1 MAFIGENDV
10 IGGAADC
17 TCVGGYFGGA
27 DEEAA
32 GITKELREYESSLSA
47 KSKEE
52 IIRRLARAMQRAGIS
67 VNPEGDLDAV
77 VAELVKQLP
86 NPKHGKTFAAAA
98 EAQQKVCRVI
108 ADVLNDEFSPG
119 ATKPSEKL
127 VDTSL
132 SAVEICRQVGE
143 WAHSFSAG
151 INTEFLAVHAS
162 VKNAVRQLDVLEEVM
177 AEAMRKIRARIAKT
191 GDAEQSRDLMQFEEI
206 YSRASAEHKRTMS
219 VLKNIL
225 QVQLPPAAQSLEIAM
240 RDHSELSALMKKMSL
255 KPGTSQ
261 FSDTLASAIS
271 GLGTAA
277 SVAHRV
283 HKALKAAN
291 MSIRDYLDSP
301 GFEDLERKLD
311 SRVESGKI
319 PPAELAKF
327 LTAVTDLRTAFGE
340 RRNPQFESA
349 LESFETP
356 AIMGGHYEAAY
367 GGAVEVTGAYGGA
380 DEDEGK
386 SATMRQLEKSRSE
399 NEIIIKDFARRL
411 ARHYDEFLTSV
422 KAIGPLLGKEI
433 PLTDHTDALRN
444 AIDTIRMDTSSSAER
459 LELALIG
466 RFADAEARKLK
477 EVFMGRMRMISTA
490 CEELMTL
497 EIYRGT
503 SSHFARILAAV
514 TGIEKTV
521 DYYSTVFSKKVG
533 LNAMET
539 SSMGQQYD
547 VTSILPEIASSSLS
561 LQEAVSEFVY
571 LYYVARVRSNLTLT
585 GAELDSYGKDYSDL
599 LGDAIASKIRKMEKQ
614 QHELTN
620 YLEGDGFDKAQATQT
635 VATGDF
641 PWPVTAFPQ
650 NATGNA
656 ARKEA
661 AKMIKDEYKVKI
673 EFYRAIQAIDLY
685 LKSFTKG
692 VALDAGA
699 LSDIKKLLDGAQV
712 ISRWFNQTTGDSIW
726 QAFEES
732 PSYDD
737 TTGAPTDDT
746 LNSQGTGIAKTTHYY
761 QAMLSSIQPG
771 GAGVAPI
778 LQANRLGIPE
788 FGRNIEGA
796 SATSKISKA
805 KKAVTAAYDNFQ
817 ALKNLINAFARIGDV
832 FSGRELRS
840 EVFMS
845 PSQIYKAL
853 VDYLKQSAM
862 SINAVQKAT
871 RATPLQSSATD
882 TLLGPEIPA
891 VAAVQ
896 PWQVY
901 FGSAG
906 GETKGNYVD
915 EDAFFKSTIKAIAA
929 KILTVLGV
937 YDMFERTGP
946 IYQLTPVRIIVGGA
960 DGAAMPI
967 EGAAELYYR
976 LPRLAEF
983 YYDMFNWESAA
994 KDSTSSPAIHKIA
1007 LLADFEGTFAG
1018 LIRFIFLRTLAQKT
1032 GDYSDSEV
1040 QVLVSEINA
1049 IYTHYKDI
1057 NPEGV
1062 VGQVIN
1068 EFIKEINKRFGII
1081 KKADYDEFMLT
1092 VRKTMSGNAPF
1103 EIDNTNYAILPGE
1116 GDVETKRR
1124 APSDR
1129 FYERSWVK
1137 GEEKDPFKDRPE
1149 IGAYKSALEEFRDN
1163 LFKKLDMGRSMPSF
1177 VENSNTEMIK
1187 HAQRK
1192 LAKADERTKMHIAA
1206 SLIRSDHIATES
1218 SKSFIFHETVVVG
1231 LNTLAAIETV
1241 LRRFSL
1247 RLTAMDTRAIESGIM
1262 NAVYAFTRGGQLGI
1276 TTAAHGGAAGATFY
1290 PLAGAGLIAG
1300 SAVQTLANHPL
1311 AGLLSI
1317 LNRPE
1322 LYDSSSKPMGVS
1334 DFGTYVAEF
1343 LLDAQDSPFESTAAA
1358 PTDYRG
1364 RSGLTNQDVNGRTTS
1379 TSAWTYAENAFPA
1392 AAAAGAG
1399 DFGTDFHPG
1408 DAKYADVMTGDDLK
1422 RICGGSQSP
1431 SGAFPG
1437 AAPAATWEAGA
1448 ALIRRMRLFAR
1459 LITNYQ
1465 KIMSVFLEE
1474 LFAITSSSGGLI
1486 DLSISQDGIRLGYGK
1501 LQEVV
1506 ERILSDVK
1514 SQFDTMRPHLP
1525 KAMIDRYDGRQASG
1539 QSIPVGSI
1547 HWIETHLMDVFFRN
1561 QDVFMDPASVN
1572 RTRTLEGLSQK
1583 ARYVFEGLVRKHNTS
1598 FDGIG
1603 DAQLVGP
1610 LAGLDALTPEVLPT
1624 NEAAQRARYEW
1635 YGSTLAG
1642 LVYYDATQIDS
1653 GLDSV
1658 GVFAATNFSPVPLA
1672 ETFSGLIAS
1681 QRAIDAGPVPVIAPA
1696 RVNPLPKGFSY
1707 AQPAGAAGAAAL
1719 TDWRNIMYP
1728 SNGVYRSTTVNR
1740 IPIYDPTAP
1749 TTVAD
1754 TRSVMF
1760 SYNQLVARFIETFT
1774 DSAAGRRIYLNL
1786 INSFANGTAS
1796 GSVFDPSNS
1805 SHPDLMGEN
1814 ISAVGVNPNTRDR
1827 TFGFRGDPMAGCVL
1841 VESLGYVLQR
1851 LMRDNNSSTQV
1862 SDHLL
1867 ATLTDVP
1874 LYMKEVM
1881 RANLPS
1887 FIHLFE
1893 LVVQKCDFFKQII
1906 QKTAINLSRQHIAHA
1921 VGVNIAVGVTIY
1933 NDIQGRMGGV
1943 AAPSAARFCPGGDT
1957 GVAKC
1962 LYPLDV
1968 GNGTNPA
1975 LGGVKTDSATMKMR
1989 ITTVLDGVSSGSLAL
2004 IASSSET
2011 LQELADDPIYFQ
2023 TGENAIEQ
2031 YTTRNGKAPLMPIS
2045 MLLFFLRD
2053 NTTEYKAADVTGNSV
2068 IADQAN
2074 TLPYINYK
2082 VGIYK
2087 NHVRVGKANEPAS
2100 ILYPG
2105 HSMGLPNFR
2114 MLYGVRGLLA
2124 SKGRIDYE
2132 HLPGVR
2138 GVLDTYNSSVTGS
2151 AQIQSETYLSTMR
2164 ALVGALQWVV
2174 DAKCFKGLISPF
2186 VGPDRIRVIRGQLV
2200 DGGAVERR
2208 VTPSVR
2214 NAAGDIIQSTLGVR
2228 AAAALSNSAVAHPYW
2243 YTVDNGIIDDLRD
2256 QPAANIAED
2265 TRNLSKLIDSTVSSD
2280 TLSANSVYGIRIVT
2294 TPDRLLQVTES
2305 SDQSN
2310 EIDAISKSI
2319 GVTKKRPSQYKG
2331 TARQA
2336 EQLNNIIEMN
2346 VIPIN
2351 VHALMRGIPLANV
2364 LNYEASFDQYVEQ
2377 MLGDHYRAAPQNAR
2391 QMMLKLLKDPY
2402 CTIDDAREYGS
2413 DVTDNGSAGF
2423 VHRIFRGDNGIGM
2436 GRPKFLSDQL
2446 FNKALFG
2453 SVYQSRHDYDEGGP
2467 LVGIGASRGRNT
2479 TGTSAI
2485 RDIINLTDFTYNTLI
2500 EIGGDTNPQAA
2511 AVDGP
2516 LQNIVAGYTAYVQ
2529 ERDGAAGA
2537 IVGAA
2542 VATQAGFDW
2551 AATNW
2556 PAVVNLING
2565 IGGPNRS
2572 LHQVVTDI
2580 SGVPGQL
2587 TALVGHT
2594 TYTRLVA
2601 LATGINNAQ
2610 GGAGAP
2616 VDGPATRQQMQNAIA
2631 AVRRE
2636 APGSAEMFR
2645 MTMFLNGDINGPLA
2659 PKNAGGANGSAGDL
2673 PAAAAMIHTTNG
2685 QGRQM
2690 VGALCAELVFRRM
2703 YLGDGTPT
2711 KRGIF
2716 AICENWIQAYQRFK
2730 DMIFRLNWHPAGA
2743 NPLAQWKAKTKR
2755 DRLLR
2760 ALSEPARLPG
2770 YGQAVDNNAGV
2781 IAAEILA
2788 ENAALGLIDGALG
2801 PGAAPAPMMPNL
2813 TKSTAIQL
2821 YQANMIAAGPGAMIA
2836 GGPGAASSSQD
2847 IAQLLLPFS
2856 NLAILK
2862 TAAEEVLDVK
2872 RLTET
2877 ATAANPRLGYG
2888 LGLAPAGAAQAGGL
2902 DSTIN
2907 FFGQV
2912 LLNTVTML
2920 IADSKTLSRLI
2931 NMTTR
2936 SQGTILMPAAEQF
2949 GGRKGTLTWLDAED
2963 DPATNSGSEPWQSIK
2978 RVELPGGLDA
2988 KKRLEAIGRMRFD
3001 TRFVRNMFFI
3011 TNVMRIVRMKLA
3023 RELSHSRSVLRS
3035 SHMAVA
3041 ASITEYGAD
3050 PFSPNEVYASKDKM
3064 MISRYDDQGTDL

>member
-27 DEEAA
+27 AEEAA

-52 IIRRLARAMQRAGIS
+52 MIRRLARAMQRAGIS

-191 GDAEQSRDLMQFEEI
+191 GDAEQSRDLMQFEEL

-219 VLKNIL
+219 VLKNVL

-240 RDHSELSALMKKMSL
+240 RDHSELSALMKKINL

-327 LTAVTDLRTAFGE
+327 LMAVTDLRTAFGE
-340 RRNPQFESA
+340 RRNPQFETA

-422 KAIGPLLGKEI
+422 KAIGPFLGKEI

-477 EVFMGRMRMISTA
+477 EVFMGRMRLISTA
-490 CEELMTL
+490 CEELMAL
-497 EIYRGT
+497 EIYRGA

-599 LGDAIASKIRKMEKQ
+599 LGDAIASKIRKMEKR

-641 PWPVTAFPQ
+641 PWPVTVFPQ
-650 NATGNA
+650 NATGSA

-737 TTGAPTDDT
+737 TTGARTDDT

-761 QAMLSSIQPG
+761 QAMLGSMQPG
-771 GAGVAPI
+771 GAGGAKIP
-778 LQANRLGIPE
+778 QANRLGIPE

-871 RATPLQSSATD
+871 SATPLQSSATD

-891 VAAVQ
+891 VAAVE

-906 GETKGNYVD
+906 GGTKGNYVD

-994 KDSTSSPAIHKIA
+994 KDSTSSPVIHKIA

-1092 VRKTMSGNAPF
+1092 MRKTMSGNAPF

-1276 TTAAHGGAAGATFY
+1276 TTGGHGGAAGATFY
-1290 PLAGAGLIAG
+1290 PVAGAGLIAG
-1300 SAVQTLANHPL
+1300 SAVQTVANHPL

-1322 LYDSSSKPMGVS
+1322 LYDSSSNPMGVS

-1343 LLDAQDSPFESTAAA
+1343 LLDAENSPFESTAAA
-1358 PTDYRG
+1358 ATDYRG
-1364 RSGLTNQDVNGRTTS
+1364 RSGLTHQDANGRTTS
-1379 TSAWTYAENAFPA
+1379 TSAWTYAENAFP
-1392 AAAAGAG
+1392 AAAGAG

-1408 DAKYADVMTGDDLK
+1408 DAKYADVMTGDELK
-1422 RICGGSQSP
+1422 RVCGGSQSP

-1437 AAPAATWEAGA
+1437 AAAAATWAAGA
-1448 ALIRRMRLFAR
+1448 ALIRKMRLFAR

-1547 HWIETHLMDVFFRN
+1547 HWIETNLMDVFFRN
-1561 QDVFMDPASVN
+1561 QDVFMDPANVN

-1583 ARYVFEGLVRKHNTS
+1583 ARYVFDGLVRKHNTS

-1603 DAQLVGP
+1603 HTELIGA

-1624 NEAAQRARYEW
+1624 NDAAQRARYEW

-1653 GLDSV
+1653 GLDSE
-1658 GVFAATNFSPVPLA
+1658 GVFANTNFSPVPIA

-1681 QRAIDAGPVPVIAPA
+1681 QRAIDSGPVNIIAPA
-1696 RVNPLPKGFSY
+1696 RVNPLPKGFSLS
-1707 AQPAGAAGAAAL
+1707 APGAVGAAVGV
-1719 TDWRNIMYP
+1719 WRDTKYP
-1728 SNGVYRSTTVNR
+1728 PIAGGTRSADVSR

-1814 ISAVGVNPNTRDR
+1814 TAVVGANPFTQDR
-1827 TFGFRGDPMAGCVL
+1827 TFGYRGDPMAGCVL

-1893 LVVQKCDFFKQII
+1893 LLVQKCDFFKQII
-1906 QKTAINLSRQHIAHA
+1906 QKTAINLNRQHIAYA
-1921 VGVNIAVGVTIY
+1921 VGINIAAATTIR
-1933 NDIQGRMGGV
+1933 NGTQGRQ
-1943 AAPSAARFCPGGDT
+1943 AAAAASAAQFCPGGVT

-1962 LYPLDV
+1962 LYPLDT
-1968 GNGTNPA
+1968 GNGTVA
-1975 LGGVKTDSATMKMR
+1975 ATGGVTTDSATMKMR

-2053 NTTEYKAADVTGNSV
+2053 NTTEDAAGPAPGRNTGNSV
-2068 IADQAN
+2068 IANQAN

-2087 NHVRVGKANEPAS
+2087 NHGRVGKANEPAS

-2151 AQIQSETYLSTMR
+2151 AQLQAEQYLSTMR
-2164 ALVGALQWVV
+2164 ALVSALQWVV
-2174 DAKCFKGLISPF
+2174 DAKCFKGLISPY

-2200 DGGAVERR
+2200 DGGVVVQR

-2214 NAAGDIIQSTLGVR
+2214 IVGAGVLGDIIQPTLEVR
-2228 AAAALSNSAVAHPYW
+2228 AAAALSNGAVAHPYW
-2243 YTVDNGIIDDLRD
+2243 YTVDNGIIDDLRE
-2256 QPAANIAED
+2256 QPAVNIAED
-2265 TRNLSKLIDSTVSSD
+2265 TRDLSKLIDSTVSSD
-2280 TLSANSVYGIRIVT
+2280 TFSANSVYGIRIVT

-2319 GVTKKRPSQYKG
+2319 GVTKKRPSQFKG
-2331 TARQA
+2331 TVRQA
-2336 EQLNNIIEMN
+2336 EQLNSIIEMN

-2377 MLGDHYRAAPQNAR
+2377 MLGEKYSATPRNAR

-2479 TGTSAI
+2479 TGTSVI
-2485 RDIINLTDFTYNTLI
+2485 RDIINLTDFTYKTLRG
-2500 EIGGDTNPQAA
+2500 IGGDTDPAA
-2511 AVDGP
+2511 ANAADGP
-2516 LQNIVAGYTAYVQ
+2516 LQNIIAGYNAYEQ
-2529 ERDGAAGA
+2529 ERDGVAGP
-2537 IVGAA
+2537 ILA
-2542 VATQAGFDW
+2542 VAANTQAGFDW

-2556 PAVVNLING
+2556 PAVVG
-2565 IGGPNRS
+2565 IIDAGAPNRT
-2572 LHQVVTDI
+2572 LNQVVAIIT
-2580 SGVPGQL
+2580 GAAVPL
-2587 TALVGHT
+2587 TAELGHT
-2594 TYTRLVA
+2594 TYTRLLA
-2601 LATGINNAQ
+2601 LATGIDNAQ
-2610 GGAGAP
+2610 GGAGAL
-2616 VDGPATRQQMQNAIA
+2616 VDDAPRRQQMRTAID
-2631 AVRRE
+2631 AVRRV

-2659 PKNAGGANGSAGDL
+2659 PRAGNNGGSAGDL
-2673 PAAAAMIHTTNG
+2673 TNAAAMTHTTNG
-2685 QGRQM
+2685 RGRQM

-2703 YLGDGTPT
+2703 YLGDGTST

-2716 AICENWIQAYQRFK
+2716 AISENWIQTYQRFN
-2730 DMIFRLNWHPAGA
+2730 DMIFRLNWHPPGA
-2743 NPLAQWKAKTKR
+2743 APLAQWKAKTKR

-2760 ALSEPARLPG
+2760 ALSEPARETG
-2770 YGQAVDNNAGV
+2770 YGQVVDNNAGV
-2781 IAAEILA
+2781 LAGVIAAE
-2788 ENAALGLIDGALG
+2788 NAVLVAIDGAMA
-2801 PGAAPAPMMPNL
+2801 PGAAPAPMAPTL
-2813 TKSTAIQL
+2813 TKSSAIEL
-2821 YQANMIAAGPGAMIA
+2821 YQANMIA
-2836 GGPGAASSSQD
+2836 GGGGAASSSQD

-2856 NLAILK
+2856 RLATLK
-2862 TAAEEVLDVK
+2862 TTAADILDVK

-2877 ATAANPRLGYG
+2877 AIAANPRMGYG
-2888 LGLAPAGAAQAGGL
+2888 LGLVPGVAAQAGGL
-2902 DSTIN
+2902 DTTLN

-2912 LLNTVTML
+2912 LVNIVTAL

-2936 SQGTILMPAAEQF
+2936 SQGTILIPASEQF

-2963 DPATNSGSEPWQSIK
+2963 DSATNSGSEPWQSIK